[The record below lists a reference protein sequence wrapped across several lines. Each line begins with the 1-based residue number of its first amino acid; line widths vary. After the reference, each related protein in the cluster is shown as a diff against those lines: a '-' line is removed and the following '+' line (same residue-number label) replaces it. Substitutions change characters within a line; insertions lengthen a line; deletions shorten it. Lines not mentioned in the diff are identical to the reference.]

1 MSFEKVR
8 SIAKQF
14 REIIEKKYEILDMK
28 LFGSSARG
36 DFSDSSDIDIMVQ
49 LPVVNREIEE
59 ELFDIAYDLELEH
72 DCLIDVIVL
81 PQNQNVA
88 IPLYQKI
95 EKEGYP
101 FEKGFSVPNNSF

>member
-95 EKEGYP
+95 EKEGI
-101 FEKGFSVPNNSF
+101 SI